1 MESKYCIEVDRLGVS
16 FGPRVILAEVDF
28 TIPKLGVT
36 ALMGPSGSGKSTLL
50 RTLAD
55 LNASNP
61 RFRRWGTVRYAG
73 AEWQSGAESPRL
85 IQQHARMLHSRTLDA
100 LLDVV
105 RPQLQMGIGELK
117 AWCSKQLEEFELPE
131 LEKAFE
137 QPIHMLPLAQQRAVA
152 ILREAWAKPALL
164 MVDEPTADLPDY
176 NAFVLLELIRRIS
189 RQSAVIMSTHNQRH
203 AEGLAA
209 NMLLLAGGRILEAR
223 PMEDFLNAPITAAGE
238 QFVRTGSC
246 SVASPSS
253 KPEDLADDIEPP
265 PPLPAAALAAIAEFL
280 TDEPTPVAAATA
292 PAPEPPPKPIEAPT
306 FPVGTSGPPPS
317 APPVATPP
325 SPATPS
331 ASLPSR
337 RAPSHS
343 VLLDWNPLEP
353 APDAVPASRGPSGF
367 SWLVPGR
374 IGGTPWPGVVQSM
387 ETDLLAL
394 RRCGVTTLITL
405 TEQDLP
411 QEPLLAHGLRNL
423 HLPIYDREPPTVAQT
438 QMLLARMSALL
449 RKGEVLAV
457 HCLAGLGRTGT
468 ILAAWLIREGLT
480 AEEALRRVRSIQA
493 QYVQSESQEALLHD
507 YEASLLQ
514 KLG

>member
-1 MESKYCIEVDRLGVS
+1 MESKYCIEVEGLGVS
-16 FGPRVILAEVDF
+16 FGPRVILADVEF
-28 TIPKLGVT
+28 TMPAQGVT

-50 RTLAD
+50 RTLAG

-73 AEWQSGAESPRL
+73 AEQPDGVEPPRL

-105 RPQLQMGIGELK
+105 RPKLQLGVGELR
-117 AWCSKQLEEFELPE
+117 AWCSKQLQDFELPE

-137 QPIHMLPLAQQRAVA
+137 QPIHTLPVAQQRAVA

-164 MVDEPTADLPDY
+164 MVDEPTAELPDY
-176 NAFVLLELIRRIS
+176 DAYVLIQLLRQIS
-189 RQSAVIMSTHNQRH
+189 RQSAVLMATHHQRH
-203 AEGLAA
+203 AQALADH
-209 NMLLLAGGRILEAR
+209 MLLLAGGRILEAR
-223 PMEDFLNAPITAAGE
+223 PMEAFLNEPLTAAGQ

-246 SVASPSS
+246 AVASPNA
-253 KPEDLADDIEPP
+253 KPEDLADDVEPP
-265 PPLPAAALAAIAEFL
+265 PPLPAAALEAIAEFVTAEPSNPVPL
-280 TDEPTPVAAATA
+280 AAAEPTPAPPSVTA
-292 PAPEPPPKPIEAPT
+292 PAPIQAAPT
-306 FPVGTSGPPPS
+306 LSPALSAELAAA
-317 APPVATPP
+317 APP
-325 SPATPS
+325 
-331 ASLPSR
+331 R
-337 RAPSHS
+337 RSPSHA

-353 APDAVPASRGPSGF
+353 NPNAIPASRGPTGF

-374 IGGTPWPGVVQSM
+374 IGGTPWPGVVQTM
-387 ETDLLAL
+387 DTDLEAL
-394 RRCGVTTLITL
+394 RRCGVTMLITL

-411 QEPLLAHGLRNL
+411 QEPLRQYGLSNL

-438 QMLLARMSALL
+438 QMLLARMSVLL

-480 AEEALRRVRSIQA
+480 AEEALRRVRTIQA
-493 QYVQSESQEALLHD
+493 QYVQSEAQEALLYD